1 MSNSEKIR
9 SEIEKQISAGFTRD
23 EIKQNLLAQQFEGAE
38 IDACLKQYKSVAD
51 AQPAKNST
59 GTSVVSLLVSIYFII
74 NGSMKVS
81 SNPSGLL
88 HTWGIIMI
96 CVGLAGAVWKT
107 IDLVRR

>member
-1 MSNSEKIR
+1 MSNSESIR

-23 EIKQNLLAQQFEGAE
+23 EIKKNLLAQQFEAVE
-38 IDACLKQYKSVAD
+38 IDACMKQYKNV
-51 AQPAKNST
+51 PGAKSST
-59 GTSVVSLLVSIYFII
+59 GASVVSLLVSIYFII

-96 CVGLAGAVWKT
+96 CVGLAGGVWKM